1 MPSGPKVA
9 TTSGRSSP
17 STIATRSTSS
27 SNGTSAQAAVGIA
40 EPLVPVRRPADDA
53 PGVGVLDPADGAEG
67 LPGGAAPL
75 RDRPALAVGGV
86 HQEEPELGIGQVQ
99 RDDRGDPVRVVVRVR
114 HHHAQRPAHGP
125 R

>member
-1 MPSGPKVA
+1 M
-9 TTSGRSSP
+9 
-17 STIATRSTSS
+17 
-27 SNGTSAQAAVGIA
+27 
-40 EPLVPVRRPADDA
+40 PVRRPADDA

-114 HHHAQRPAHGP
+114 HHHAQRPAHRGTLAGAAHSGTDPAGRRPLNEPGP
-125 R
+125 GLPPGRVMCR